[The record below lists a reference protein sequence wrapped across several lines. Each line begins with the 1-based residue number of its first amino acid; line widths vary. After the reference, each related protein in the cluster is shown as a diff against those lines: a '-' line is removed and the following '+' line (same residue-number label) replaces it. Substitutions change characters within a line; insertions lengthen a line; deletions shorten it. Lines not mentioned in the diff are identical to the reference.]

1 MNYLLEIKAFYDLV
15 QIKPLPTGAIVLWH
29 ALMSINN
36 QCAWCEWFTAPNR
49 AIEARTGLSRSTI
62 FAARNTLIQAGMI
75 EYRSRKTK
83 APMYK
88 MLSLTLSHFAQ
99 ATAQDT
105 EQDTEQDTKQDTRPL
120 NKQKHKQKLSPNG
133 DNNPPYP
140 PTALDEAI
148 ERFKAHRAKLKKP
161 MTDHAVDL
169 LRKKLAEMAAD
180 EETQIAILDQ
190 SIFNGWQG
198 VFHLRDDAQPGKA
211 SGGGDR
217 LAHLRAMY
225 DKYERQERQNE
236 IQ

>member
-1 MNYLLEIKAFYDLV
+1 MKYLKIFTDYADDIEELGDAECGRLFRAMLKYASSGAEPEFRGNERFYWKAAKRNIDSAREAYERRV
-15 QIKPLPTGAIVLWH
+15 QIMAN
-29 ALMSINN
+29 AREAINN
-36 QCAWCEWFTAPNR
+36 QSIN
-49 AIEARTGLSRSTI
+49 SQ
-62 FAARNTLIQAGMI
+62 LIDAQQSI
-75 EYRSRKTK
+75 NSQLIVQDKDKDKDKKKTK
-83 APMYK
+83 K
-88 MLSLTLSHFAQ
+88 
-99 ATAQDT
+99 
-105 EQDTEQDTKQDTRPL
+105 
-120 NKQKHKQKLSPNG
+120 SPNG
-133 DNNPPYP
+133 DINPPYP

>member
-1 MNYLLEIKAFYDLV
+1 MKYLKIFTDYAEDIEELGDAECGRLFRAMLKYAASGAEPEFRGNERFYWNAAKRNIDSARETYERMV
-15 QIKPLPTGAIVLWH
+15 QSMA
-29 ALMSINN
+29 N
-36 QCAWCEWFTAPNR
+36 
-49 AIEARTGLSRSTI
+49 ARG
-62 FAARNTLIQAGMI
+62 ARNQIDTNQKSNRNLEGI
-75 EYRSRKTK
+75 SKVST
-83 APMYK
+83 
-88 MLSLTLSHFAQ
+88 
-99 ATAQDT
+99 QDK
-105 EQDTEQDTKQDTRPL
+105 DNDKD
-120 NKQKHKQKLSPNG
+120 KSPNG

-148 ERFKAHRAKLKKP
+148 ERFKVHRKGLKKP
-161 MTDHAVDL
+161 MSDHAVDL
-169 LRKKLAEMAAD
+169 LRKKLADMAAD

-225 DKYERQERQNE
+225 DKYSKLEAQNE